1 MKEWEK
7 DKERADR
14 FFPEI
19 TAILKENAKHIVNIA
34 VAPPQKD
41 TMQAT
46 DYIIKVE
53 SGDVACRLRWWSK
66 YTINK
71 EWTIRSKRD
80 TGAET
85 ELSKLKK
92 GWARW
97 YLYGWIIEGKI
108 SSWMLIDLNQVR
120 DTKINSKGML
130 DFEWPTKPNRD
141 KYGNLDGTHFIII
154 PNSILKKY
162 NCIISYSNIEPLLKQ
177 DKQNVIMR
185 ENMSKLKV
193 SKQLL
198 FDFLG
203 IL

>member
-1 MKEWEK
+1 MKDWEK
-7 DKERADR
+7 DKEKVDK
-14 FFPEI
+14 FIPEI
-19 TAILKENAKHIVNIA
+19 TTILKENAKNIVNIV
-34 VAPPQKD
+34 VAPPQED

-97 YLYGWIIEGKI
+97 YLYGWIIEGKL
-108 SSWMLIDLNQVR
+108 SSWMLIDLVQVR
-120 DTKINSKGML
+120 GVKINGKGML
-130 DFEWPTKPNRD
+130 DFEWPTKSNRD

-154 PNSILKKY
+154 PNTILKQY
-162 NCIISYSNIEPLLKQ
+162 NCIISYSNMESLSRE
-177 DKQNVIMR
+177 DKQMIIMK
-185 ENMSKLKV
+185 ENMGRFKTF
-193 SKQLL
+193 KQSL

-203 IL
+203 VL